1 MEYKG
6 PIRRPTFEELLLI
19 EFLAK
24 KAKHPL
30 KPDWQQALWVEPIT
44 EERIGPITIAMNDEK
59 PVKSKRKVI

>member
-30 KPDWQQALWVEPIT
+30 EPDWQ
-44 EERIGPITIAMNDEK
+44 
-59 PVKSKRKVI
+59 